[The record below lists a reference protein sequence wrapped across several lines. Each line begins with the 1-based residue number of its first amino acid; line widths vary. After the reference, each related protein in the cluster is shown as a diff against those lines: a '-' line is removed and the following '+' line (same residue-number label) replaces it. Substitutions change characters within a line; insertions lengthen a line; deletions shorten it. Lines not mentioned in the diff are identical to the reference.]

1 MTGMPSRTDDTDY
14 FSNHARARRFPWSL
28 YHAPLERNLGTFLR
42 AVASEHPTGHVL
54 VVGCGLLHE
63 IDTAPKNLTFSVA
76 DIDARAV
83 EAVMARHDP
92 RIVAGHVVP
101 PEVPLD
107 QGLAA
112 ARAIPQEQA
121 YDRSFHHGLGGGKL
135 GGGKRGTYAAIYA
148 KEVVEHVLAW
158 PMWLVGLRRSLLPG
172 GRLWLST
179 PNYGEPW
186 LPAVESAALE
196 LIARRDGFSRRDIHP
211 TRFSAA
217 ALQRGLVAAGFDD
230 VKTQVVMPRFAIA
243 AWAKAPEV

>member
-1 MTGMPSRTDDTDY
+1 MSAVDDNDY

-28 YHAPLERNLGTFLR
+28 YHAPLERNLAKFLR
-42 AVASEHPTGHVL
+42 TVADEHPTGHVL

-63 IDTAPKNLTFSVA
+63 IDNAPKGLTFSVA

-101 PEVPLD
+101 PELPLD
-107 QGLAA
+107 VGLAA
-112 ARAIPQEQA
+112 SRGGSDRRAA
-121 YDRSFHHGLGGGKL
+121 SSGDGDRKRTDRRGK
-135 GGGKRGTYAAIYA
+135 YAAIYA

-158 PMWLVGLRRSLLPG
+158 PLWLVGLRRSLLPG

-186 LPAVESAALE
+186 LPAVESTALE

-217 ALQRGLVAAGFDD
+217 ALQRGMIAAGFHD
-230 VKTQVVMPRFAIA
+230 VHTSIVMPRFAITG
-243 AWAKAPEV
+243 WGTAPQQ